1 MANVFMFSCLPG
13 AGPAGAAASSVVA
26 LHGSQACQGRALRS
40 FRDRAPHL
48 LAQQAIAGLLLLL
61 ALRPMVHE
69 AHGSCMSG
77 RYLRPVLNLGT
88 DLMGLGLWAR
98 FADQKGS

>member
-1 MANVFMFSCLPG
+1 M
-13 AGPAGAAASSVVA
+13 VA

-40 FRDRAPHL
+40 FRARAPHL

-69 AHGSCMSG
+69 AHGSCMAG
-77 RYLRPVLNLGT
+77 RYLRPLVDLGT
-88 DLMGLGLWAR
+88 DLMELGLRGWGLQTR
-98 FADQKGS
+98 RVSMLGLQVKKGWSQVLMLA